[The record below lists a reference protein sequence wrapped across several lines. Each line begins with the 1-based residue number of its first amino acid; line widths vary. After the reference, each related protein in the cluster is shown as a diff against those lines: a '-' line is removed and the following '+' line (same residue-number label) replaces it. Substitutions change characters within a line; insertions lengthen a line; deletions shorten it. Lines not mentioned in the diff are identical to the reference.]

1 MKAMTYG
8 NDGAQDAAIVSGK
21 GQATPGR
28 QAAYDWGDSRKQR
41 DRGMD
46 RSARFWDRIAAR
58 YARNPVADEAA
69 YQRKLDVTRGYLR
82 PDMEVLELG
91 CGTGSTAI
99 LHAPH
104 VKHIRAT
111 DISSRM
117 LDIARRKAEAA
128 GIANITFEQSTVD
141 DLAVPPASVDVVL
154 ALSLLHLLDDRDM
167 AIAKVH
173 GMLKPGGLF
182 VSSTACLGGA
192 HHWLRLIAPLGRAL
206 GLIPLVRF
214 FTEEDLQDSLKRAGF
229 EIERSWQPGKGKA
242 VFIVARRIT

>member
-1 MKAMTYG
+1 MNATTSERG
-8 NDGAQDAAIVSGK
+8 SAPAAAPVTAK
-21 GQATPGR
+21 GQAAREHNVSTM
-28 QAAYDWGDSRKQR
+28 QR
-41 DRGMD
+41 SGKMD

-58 YARNPVADEAA
+58 YARKPVADEAA
-69 YQRKLDVTRGYLR
+69 YQKKLAVTRGYLR
-82 PDMEVLELG
+82 PNMEVLELG

-99 LHAPH
+99 AHAPH

-111 DISSRM
+111 DISAKM

-141 DLAVPPASVDVVL
+141 DLAVPAESLDVVL
-154 ALSLLHLLDDRDM
+154 ALSLLHLLNDRDT

-173 GMLKPGGLF
+173 GILKPGGLF
-182 VSSTACLGGA
+182 VSSTACLGGS

-214 FTEEDLQDSLKRAGF
+214 FTKEDLHDSLTAAGF
-229 EIERSWQPGKGKA
+229 EIEHSWQPGKGKA
-242 VFIVARRIT
+242 VFIVARKIR